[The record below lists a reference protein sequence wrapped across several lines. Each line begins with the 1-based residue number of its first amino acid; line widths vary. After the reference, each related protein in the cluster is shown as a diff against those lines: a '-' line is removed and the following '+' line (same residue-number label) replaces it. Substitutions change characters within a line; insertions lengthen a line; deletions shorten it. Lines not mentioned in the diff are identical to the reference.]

1 MDNTTN
7 KMNGIAKKSVNIHP
21 PFNFKS
27 GAVFNDPITIVYET
41 LGTLNAKKNNAILV
55 TTGLSPSAHIASSLE
70 DSSSGWW
77 EDIVGKGKSIDTSE
91 YFVICVNSLGSCFG
105 TSGPSSMDPRS
116 GKRYRLSFPEISIE
130 DVASS
135 IKPVIDDLGIETLK
149 AIVGPSM
156 GGMTALSL
164 IKQYPNITNDLVLI
178 SAASSSRPFS
188 IALRSLQ
195 RSMITSDPQWKE
207 GNYNQDD
214 LPLEGMKHARFL
226 GMITYRSPTEWN
238 KRFGRKLIQNIAE
251 RADLF
256 GNRFQI
262 QDYLKRRS
270 DDFISDFDPNSY
282 LYLSN
287 AIDAFDFAEDSDDIE
302 GAVTNL
308 DLNRVLIIGVEED
321 YIFPFQCQED
331 LYNAF
336 SAQKYSVELLKLP
349 SINGHDS
356 FLVDHENFG
365 SALAEFFK

>member
-1 MDNTTN
+1 
-7 KMNGIAKKSVNIHP
+7 MNGIAKKSVNIHP

-135 IKPVIDDLGIETLK
+135 IKPVIDELGIETLK

-308 DLNRVLIIGVEED
+308 DLNRILIIGVEED

-336 SAQKYSVELLKLP
+336 SAQKYSVDLLKLP

-356 FLVDHENFG
+356 FLVDNENFG
-365 SALAEFFK
+365 SALAKFFK

>member
-1 MDNTTN
+1 
-7 KMNGIAKKSVNIHP
+7 MNGVSKKSVIIEP
-21 PFNFKS
+21 PFMFKS
-27 GAVFNDPITIVYET
+27 GFVFNDPITIAYET
-41 LGTLNAKKNNAILV
+41 LGTLNAEKNNGILV
-55 TTGLSPSAHIASSLE
+55 TTGLSPSAHIASSKA
-70 DSSSGWW
+70 DNSPGWW
-77 EDIVGKGKSIDTSE
+77 ESIVGKDKPIDTNK

-105 TSGPSSMDPRS
+105 SSGPASKDPKS
-116 GKRYRLSFPEISIE
+116 EKKYRLSFPEIGIE
-130 DVASS
+130 DIAST
-135 IKPVIDDLGIETLK
+135 IKPVIDALGIETLK

-164 IKQYPNITNDLVLI
+164 IKQYPSISNDLVLI

-195 RSMITSDPQWKE
+195 RSMITSDPQWQE
-207 GNYNQDD
+207 GNYKQDD

-238 KRFGRKLIQNIAE
+238 KRFGRKLIQNIAK

-287 AIDAFDFAEDSDDIE
+287 AIDAFDFTEGSDNLE
-302 GAVTNL
+302 KAAAKL
-308 DLNRVLIIGVEED
+308 DLDRVLIIGVEED

-336 SAQKYSVELLKLP
+336 SAQKFSVDLLKLP

-365 SALAEFFK
+365 SALAKFFK

>member
-1 MDNTTN
+1 
-7 KMNGIAKKSVNIHP
+7 MNVASKKSVTIDP
-21 PFNFKS
+21 PFIFKNGS
-27 GAVFNDPITIVYET
+27 VFNDPITIVYET
-41 LGTLNAKKNNAILV
+41 LGTLNAKKNNGILV
-55 TTGLSPSAHIASSLE
+55 TTGLSPSAHIASSKA
-70 DSSSGWW
+70 DNSPGWW
-77 EDIVGKGKSIDTSE
+77 ESIVGKDKPIDTNK

-105 TSGPSSMDPRS
+105 SSGPASNDPRS
-116 GKRYRLSFPEISIE
+116 GQTYRLNFPEIGIE
-130 DVASS
+130 DIAST

-149 AIVGPSM
+149 SIVGPSM

-164 IKQYPNITNDLVLI
+164 IKQYPSIANELVLI
-178 SAASSSRPFS
+178 STASSSRPFS

-195 RSMITSDPQWKE
+195 RSMITSDPHWKK
-207 GNYNQDD
+207 GNYSHSD

-287 AIDAFDFAEDSDDIE
+287 AIDVFDFTEGGDDIE
-302 GAVTNL
+302 ETVASL
-308 DLNRVLIIGVEED
+308 DLDRVLIIGVDED

-336 SAQKYSVELLKLP
+336 VAKKFNADLLKLP

-356 FLVDHENFG
+356 FLVDHESFG
-365 SALAEFFK
+365 DALAKFYK

>member
-1 MDNTTN
+1 MDNGYC
-7 KMNGIAKKSVNIHP
+7 KMQKNARKSITIEP
-21 PFNFKS
+21 PFYFKN
-27 GAVFNDPITIVYET
+27 GVCFNDPITIAYET
-41 LGTLNAKKNNAILV
+41 LGELNTKKSNAILI
-55 TTGLSPSAHIASSLE
+55 TTGLSPSAHVASSVK
-70 DSSSGWW
+70 DRSPGWW
-77 EDIVGKGKSIDTSE
+77 ENIVGNKKPIDTNK

-105 TSGPSSMDPRS
+105 SSGPFSKNPRTAE
-116 GKRYRLSFPEISIE
+116 RYKLTFPEISIE
-130 DVASS
+130 DIASS
-135 IKPVIDDLGIETLK
+135 IKPVIEELRIKKLK

-156 GGMTALSL
+156 GGMTALSF
-164 IKQYPNITNDLVLI
+164 IKQFPNIANELVLI

-195 RSMITSDPQWKE
+195 RSMITSDPDWKE
-207 GNYNQDD
+207 GNYNVDD

-251 RADLF
+251 GADLF

-287 AIDAFDFAEDSDDIE
+287 AIDAFDFAEGYDDIE
-302 GAVTNL
+302 ETVANL

-336 SAQKYSVELLKLP
+336 LAQQYSVELLKLP

-365 SALAEFFK
+365 SALAKFFK

>member
-1 MDNTTN
+1 
-7 KMNGIAKKSVNIHP
+7 MNGIAKKSVTIEP
-21 PFNFKS
+21 PFLFKNGS
-27 GAVFNDPITIVYET
+27 VFNDPVTIAYET
-41 LGTLNAKKNNAILV
+41 LGTLNTKKNNAILI
-55 TTGLSPSAHIASSLE
+55 TTGLSPSAHIASSIN
-70 DSSSGWW
+70 DSSPGWW
-77 EDIVGKGKSIDTSE
+77 ESIVGKDKPIDTSQ

-105 TSGPSSMDPRS
+105 SSGPSSKDPKS
-116 GKRYRLSFPEISIE
+116 GKKYRLSFPEISIE
-130 DVASS
+130 DIAYS
-135 IKPVIDDLGIETLK
+135 IKPVIDGLGIERLK

-164 IKQYPNITNDLVLI
+164 TKQFPGITDDLVLI

-195 RSMITSDPQWKE
+195 RSMITSDPQWEE
-207 GNYNQDD
+207 GNYKQDD

-287 AIDAFDFAEDSDDIE
+287 AIDAFDFAEDCDDIKE
-302 GAVTNL
+302 TVENL

-331 LYNAF
+331 LYKAF
-336 SAQKYSVELLKLP
+336 SAQKYSVDLLKLP

-356 FLVDHENFG
+356 FLVDNENFG
-365 SALAEFFK
+365 SALSKFFK

>member
-1 MDNTTN
+1 
-7 KMNGIAKKSVNIHP
+7 MNGITKKSVTIEP
-21 PFNFKS
+21 PFIFKN
-27 GAVFNDPITIVYET
+27 GAVFNDPITIAYET

-55 TTGLSPSAHIASSLE
+55 TTGLSPSAHIASSID
-70 DSSSGWW
+70 DSSPGWW
-77 EDIVGKGKSIDTSE
+77 ESIVGKDKAIDTSK

-105 TSGPSSMDPRS
+105 SSGPSSKDPES

-130 DVASS
+130 DIASS
-135 IKPVIDDLGIETLK
+135 IKPVIDGLGIEALK

-164 IKQYPNITNDLVLI
+164 IKQFPGITDELVLI

-287 AIDAFDFAEDSDDIE
+287 AIDAFDFAEGYDDIE
-302 GAVTNL
+302 ETAANL
-308 DLNRVLIIGVEED
+308 DLNRILIIGVEED

-336 SAQKYSVELLKLP
+336 SAQKYSVDLLKLP

-356 FLVDHENFG
+356 FLVDNENFG
-365 SALAEFFK
+365 SALAKFFK

>member
-1 MDNTTN
+1 MDNTTT

-135 IKPVIDDLGIETLK
+135 IKPVIDELGIETLK

>member
-1 MDNTTN
+1 
-7 KMNGIAKKSVNIHP
+7 MNGIAKKSVNIHP

-135 IKPVIDDLGIETLK
+135 IKPVIDELGIETLK

>member
-1 MDNTTN
+1 MDNTTT

-135 IKPVIDDLGIETLK
+135 IKPVIDELGIETLK

-287 AIDAFDFAEDSDDIE
+287 AIDAFDFAEGHDDIE
-302 GAVTNL
+302 ETVANL
-308 DLNRVLIIGVEED
+308 DLNQVLIIGVEED

-356 FLVDHENFG
+356 FLVDRENFG

>member
-1 MDNTTN
+1 
-7 KMNGIAKKSVNIHP
+7 MNGIAKKSVNIHP

-135 IKPVIDDLGIETLK
+135 IKPVIDELGIETLK

-356 FLVDHENFG
+356 FLVDHESFG
-365 SALAEFFK
+365 SALANFFK

>member
-1 MDNTTN
+1 
-7 KMNGIAKKSVNIHP
+7 MNGIGKKSVNIHP

-105 TSGPSSMDPRS
+105 SSGPSSMDPGS
-116 GKRYRLSFPEISIE
+116 GKRYGLSFPEISIE

-164 IKQYPNITNDLVLI
+164 IKQYPNIANDLVLI

-365 SALAEFFK
+365 SALAKFFK

>member
-1 MDNTTN
+1 
-7 KMNGIAKKSVNIHP
+7 MNSIAKKSVNIHP

-135 IKPVIDDLGIETLK
+135 IKPVIDDLGIKTLK

>member
-1 MDNTTN
+1 
-7 KMNGIAKKSVNIHP
+7 MNDSAKKLATIEP
-21 PFNFKS
+21 PFIFKNGS
-27 GAVFNDPITIVYET
+27 VFNDPINIAYET
-41 LGTLNAKKNNAILV
+41 LGTLNTKKNNAILV
-55 TTGLSPSAHIASSLE
+55 TTGLSPSAHIASSIE
-70 DSSSGWW
+70 DNSPGWW
-77 EDIVGKGKSIDTSE
+77 ESIVGKDKPIDTSQ

-105 TSGPSSMDPRS
+105 SSGPSSKDPKS
-116 GKRYRLSFPEISIE
+116 GKKYRLSFPEISIE
-130 DVASS
+130 DIASS
-135 IKPVIDDLGIETLK
+135 IKPVIDGLGIERLK

-164 IKQYPNITNDLVLI
+164 IKQFPGITDDLVLI
-178 SAASSSRPFS
+178 SAAASSRPFS

-195 RSMITSDPQWKE
+195 RSMITSDPLWEQ

-287 AIDAFDFAEDSDDIE
+287 AIDAFDFAEDCNDIE
-302 GAVTNL
+302 ETVENL
-308 DLNRVLIIGVEED
+308 DLNRVLIIGVDED

-336 SAQKYSVELLKLP
+336 SAQKYSVDLLKLP

-356 FLVDHENFG
+356 FLVDNENFG
-365 SALAEFFK
+365 NALAKFFK

>member
-1 MDNTTN
+1 
-7 KMNGIAKKSVNIHP
+7 MNDSAKKLATIEP
-21 PFNFKS
+21 PFIFKNGS
-27 GAVFNDPITIVYET
+27 VFNDPINIAYET
-41 LGTLNAKKNNAILV
+41 LGTLNTKKNNAILV
-55 TTGLSPSAHIASSLE
+55 TTGLSPSAHIASSIE
-70 DSSSGWW
+70 DNSPGWW
-77 EDIVGKGKSIDTSE
+77 ESIVGKDKPIDTSQ

-105 TSGPSSMDPRS
+105 SSGPSSEDPKS
-116 GKRYRLSFPEISIE
+116 GKKYRQSFPEISIE
-130 DVASS
+130 DIASS
-135 IKPVIDDLGIETLK
+135 IKPVIDGLGIERLK

-164 IKQYPNITNDLVLI
+164 IKQFPGITDDLVLI

-195 RSMITSDPQWKE
+195 RSMITSDPLWEQ

-287 AIDAFDFAEDSDDIE
+287 AIDAFDFAEDCNDIE
-302 GAVTNL
+302 ETVENL
-308 DLNRVLIIGVEED
+308 DLNRVLIIGVDED

-336 SAQKYSVELLKLP
+336 SAQKYSVDLLKLP

-356 FLVDHENFG
+356 FLVDNENFG
-365 SALAEFFK
+365 KALAKFFK

>member
-1 MDNTTN
+1 
-7 KMNGIAKKSVNIHP
+7 MNGIAKKSVNIHP

-135 IKPVIDDLGIETLK
+135 IKPVIDELGIETLK

-365 SALAEFFK
+365 SALADFFK

>member
-1 MDNTTN
+1 
-7 KMNGIAKKSVNIHP
+7 MNGIAKKSVNIHP

-135 IKPVIDDLGIETLK
+135 IKPVIDELGIETLK

-226 GMITYRSPTEWN
+226 GMITCRSPTEWN